1 MSYIP
6 FQGINMI
13 YGEYSPNDTQEDSNS
28 FDYWVRSLFHRACY
42 CIKLDMQDDFTDR
55 TLNFLYY
62 CLMRYG
68 YVGYWND
75 GSYG

>member
-1 MSYIP
+1 
-6 FQGINMI
+6 
-13 YGEYSPNDTQEDSNS
+13 
-28 FDYWVRSLFHRACY
+28 
-42 CIKLDMQDDFTDR
+42 MQDDFTDR

-75 GSYG
+75 ETYGKIFQPCGLRGYNVYYQPTNIIVSNPKIKISEND